1 MFGLKQV
8 AMIGMDGI
16 WGLGWYPVMR
26 IPIIV
31 VFVLL
36 SLSFVVWPAQ
46 KNLATLMSCSSA
58 IMAATQFWHG
68 FGGGLY
74 LAWFIPLALLTI
86 FRPNLDY
93 CIALEVV
100 RPTARRPFRKIGPIP
115 SSISESS
122 LPSA

>member
-1 MFGLKQV
+1 MN
-8 AMIGMDGI
+8 GMDGI
-16 WGLGWYPVMR
+16 WGLGWYPQMR

-31 VFVLL
+31 AFALL
-36 SLSFVVWPAQ
+36 SLSFVMWPPQ
-46 KNLATLMSCSSA
+46 KNLATLLSCSAA

-74 LAWFIPLALLTI
+74 LAWFIPLALLTV

-100 RPTARRPFRKIGPIP
+100 RPTRKKKGNRNVATKPP
-115 SSISESS
+115 TSEMDSS
-122 LPSA
+122 LPAP